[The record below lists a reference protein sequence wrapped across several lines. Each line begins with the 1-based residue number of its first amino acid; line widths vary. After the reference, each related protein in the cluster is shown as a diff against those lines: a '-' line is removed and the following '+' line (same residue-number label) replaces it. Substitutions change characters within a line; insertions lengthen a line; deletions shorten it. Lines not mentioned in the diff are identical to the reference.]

1 MSLTDHRFSRRDF
14 VSRAALASTFCLVPC
29 CLVEAAE
36 ASSAYAVDVHPRGRL
51 ANSYITFKKTGKGH
65 VAFLGGSIT
74 EMKGHRPLLYEW
86 LSKQFPETEFTFTD
100 AGISSTCSTTG
111 AFRLDR
117 DVLSKGPVDL
127 FFVEFAVNDD
137 QDAHHSIQTAI
148 RGMEGIIRHLRSV
161 YPNADIVM
169 TFFLNE
175 PIMDAFRAGGVANG
189 IAGHQKVAERY
200 QIPTI
205 DVARQITKQI
215 DAGQITWKEFGGVH
229 PSLRGNTIVVDMMS
243 ILFLPQWNKVDLTKD
258 KVEPHVLPNQLD
270 SFSYTNGRLA
280 KFDGA
285 CELKGWVI
293 DIPDWKK
300 YPGNFRDRYGNEQTL
315 HAEQVGATC
324 RFNFEGT
331 TIGAFL
337 LAGPDAGTLEY
348 RIDGGPV
355 QKKDLYHF
363 YSRRL
368 HYPRTVMFADELA
381 PGKHSIELKVSAD
394 KNADSCGHAVRIL
407 NFTLNG
413 K

>member
-1 MSLTDHRFSRRDF
+1 MSLSDHQVSRRDF
-14 VSRAALASTFCLVPC
+14 VSRAALASTLCMVP
-29 CLVEAAE
+29 LSFLNAEE
-36 ASSAYAVDVHPRGRL
+36 ASSSVAVDVHSRGRL
-51 ANSYITFKKTGKGH
+51 VNSYITFKKTKKGH

-74 EMKGHRPLLYEW
+74 EMKGHRPLMYEW

-137 QDAHHSIQTAI
+137 QDAHHSVKTAL
-148 RGMEGIIRHLRSV
+148 RGMEGIIRHLRTV

-169 TFFLNE
+169 TYFVNQ
-175 PIMDAFRAGGVANG
+175 PIMDVFHAGGVANG

-200 QIPTI
+200 EIPTI
-205 DVARQITKQI
+205 DIARQITKQI
-215 DAGQITWKEFGGVH
+215 DNGQITWKEFGGVH

-243 ILFLPQWNKVDLTKD
+243 ILFLGQWKNVDLAKD
-258 KVEPHVLPNQLD
+258 KVEPHTLPAQLD
-270 SFSYTNGRLA
+270 PYSYTQGRLA
-280 KFDGA
+280 KFAGA
-285 CELKGWVI
+285 KDLKGWVI

-300 YPGNFRDRYGNEQTL
+300 YPGNFRDRYGAEETL
-315 HAEQVGATC
+315 HAETPGATC
-324 RFNFEGT
+324 RFEFEGT

-337 LAGPDAGTLEY
+337 LAGPDAGTVEY
-348 RIDGGPV
+348 RVDGGPV

-363 YSRRL
+363 YSVKL
-368 HYPRTVMFADELA
+368 HYPRTVMFADELSS
-381 PGKHSIELKVSAD
+381 GKHTIELKVSAE
-394 KNADSCGHAVRIL
+394 KNAESLGHAVRIL